1 MDSKKVRGKRE
12 KPKREKKEKENKVKR
27 KNPFPNG
34 SNGF

>member
-1 MDSKKVRGKRE
+1 MDSKKVRDKRE